1 MTMRLLTG
9 FLAAALLTSSAQADA
24 NWPSFLGPNEP
35 GHAQGKNIP
44 TEFAEG
50 KDVRWKVAI
59 PGEGWSSP
67 VVLDQQIWM
76 ATALDE
82 GKSLRAICV
91 ERETGKLLHNIEL
104 FNIPAPAPIHALNS
118 HASPT
123 PILEAGR
130 AYFAFGMYGAACV
143 DTKSGKVLWKN
154 TVLPHDHG
162 GNGPGSSPILY
173 KNLFILNCDGT
184 ELRYVVALDKDTG
197 KQVWKT
203 DRSNDMSKSNP
214 QMRKAYATPTIIT
227 VNGKDQLVSPGGFR
241 LSTYDP
247 LTGKELWWV
256 DIPGFSNV
264 QPPVY
269 ANGLIYISTGF
280 NKAQLWA
287 IKPGGKGDVTDTHV
301 AWKHLKGVPNKPTPL
316 LIGKEL
322 FMVSDNGI
330 MTCLDAMNGEEI
342 WSERVGGAY
351 SASPLFVDGRIYLFS
366 HTGEITVLKP
376 GRKYEVLAKSTLG
389 DGFMASPAVVDDALI
404 LRSKTHL
411 YRIQK

>member
-1 MTMRLLTG
+1 MRHIASILTG
-9 FLAAALLTSSAQADA
+9 ALLTTSALADA
-24 NWPSFLGPNEP
+24 NWPHFLGPNEP
-35 GHAQGKNIP
+35 GHAKAKNIP

-67 VVLDQQIWM
+67 VVLGQQIWM
-76 ATALDE
+76 ATAEDE
-82 GKSLRAICV
+82 GKSLRAVCV
-91 ERETGKLLHNIEL
+91 EKETGKLLHNIEL
-104 FNIPAPAPIHALNS
+104 FHVDAPAPKHALNS

-123 PILEAGR
+123 AVLEDGR

-143 DTKSGKVLWKN
+143 DTKTGKIVWKN
-154 TVLPHDHG
+154 TAIPHDHG

-173 KNLFILNCDGT
+173 KNLYILNCDGT
-184 ELRYVVALDKDTG
+184 ELRYVVALDKQTG

-203 DRSNDMSKSNP
+203 ERSNDMSKSNP
-214 QMRKAYATPTIIT
+214 QMRKAYATPLIIQ

-247 LTGKELWWV
+247 MTGKELWWV

-269 ANGLIYISTGF
+269 ANGLLYISTGF

-287 IKPGGKGDVTDTHV
+287 IKPDGKGDVTTTHV
-301 AWKHLKGVPNKPTPL
+301 AWKYLKGVPNKPTPMV
-316 LIGKEL
+316 IGKEL
-322 FMVSDNGI
+322 YLVSDDGI
-330 MTCLDAMNGEEI
+330 VTCLDAVTGDEI
-342 WSERVGGAY
+342 WKERLGGAY
-351 SASPLFVDGRIYLFS
+351 SASPLFVDEHLYLFS
-366 HTGEITVLKP
+366 HTGDITVLKP
-376 GRKYEVLAKSTLG
+376 GRTLNILAKSKLG
-389 DGFMASPAVVDDALI
+389 DGFMSSPAVVDDALI